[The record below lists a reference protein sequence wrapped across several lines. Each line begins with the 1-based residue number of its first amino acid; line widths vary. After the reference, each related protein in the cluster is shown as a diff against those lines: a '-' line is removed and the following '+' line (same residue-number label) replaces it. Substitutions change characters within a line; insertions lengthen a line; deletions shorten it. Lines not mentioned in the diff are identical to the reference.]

1 MREQMQTPKTSKQQ
15 QVIDLLS
22 SQQGATLTEL
32 CKATGWQAHSVHGL
46 MSGVLRKKLGLAI
59 SHAKDE
65 TSGKRIYRID
75 T

>member
-1 MREQMQTPKTSKQQ
+1 MTEQTQTLKLSKQQ

-22 SQQGATLTEL
+22 SEQGASLTEL

-65 TSGKRIYRID
+65 KSGKRIYKIRR
-75 T
+75 